1 MKIYGFII
9 WLFAVV
15 LLVTMSYLVFV
26 GLAWLIILM
35 VPVVGT
41 YVNPWTLGGA
51 FMLIKIVLG

>member
-41 YVNPWTLGGA
+41 YVNPWALGGA